1 MENAAKMGTII
12 NEELSNLPDD
22 VVSIVR
28 GRGLFY
34 AIVINPK
41 IGNQQL
47 LKNLENIFILSW
59 SKTPII
65 VTTLQTDRL
74 YRLTD

>member
-1 MENAAKMGTII
+1 LGQVENAAKMGKIV

-22 VVSIVR
+22 VVSVVR

-41 IGNQQL
+41 IGNQQVFNV
-47 LKNLENIFILSW
+47 K
-59 SKTPII
+59 KT
-65 VTTLQTDRL
+65 
-74 YRLTD
+74 

>member
-1 MENAAKMGTII
+1 MGQVENAAKMGKIV

-22 VVSIVR
+22 VVSVVR

-41 IGNQQL
+41 IGNQQVFNV
-47 LKNLENIFILSW
+47 K
-59 SKTPII
+59 KT
-65 VTTLQTDRL
+65 
-74 YRLTD
+74 